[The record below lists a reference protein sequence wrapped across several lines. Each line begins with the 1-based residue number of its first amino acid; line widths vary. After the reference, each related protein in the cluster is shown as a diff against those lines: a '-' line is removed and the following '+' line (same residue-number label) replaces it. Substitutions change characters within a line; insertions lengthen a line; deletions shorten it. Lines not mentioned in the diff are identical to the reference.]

1 MSETHSIITEV
12 TYAELAALI
21 TANEGGGALEPGL
34 SYEITDF
41 ATVYYQI
48 TKESG
53 SYVNVMDGE
62 NPMIKTGETEH
73 LIVMATSPNTLD
85 KRAKSIEYPND
96 IIHYDWNPVNWSNNL
111 NFAIEGEIV
120 EGFKGVIHFRRDTL
134 LNNQTNH
141 DYRNVVNR
149 LYNVTQ
155 PTWAAGVYNEGD
167 FVVYDDGDGDAIYY
181 ADSAITIEEP
191 SVDAKWVRVCSLPD
205 DPYVSFDL
213 QYWEVGNY
221 TIPVLDAEDFE
232 DREWLGGRCYSCV
245 IPEYVLKEDADMLI
259 PLIVFGND
267 CSGIT
272 FGSYCQGITFGND
285 CSGITFGSYC
295 QGITFG
301 NGCGAITFGSYCQGI
316 TFGNGCGVITFGN
329 GCGVITFGSD
339 CREIT
344 TRSGVVFVNT
354 VSLELDL
361 TGDESKEFLKNANE
375 EVIMLQYDATNTLV
389 VTEVGG

>member
-48 TKESG
+48 TKEDG
-53 SYVNVMDGE
+53 DYVNVMDGVV
-62 NPMIKTGETEH
+62 PVIKTGETEH

-181 ADSAITIEEP
+181 ADSAITTEEP
-191 SVDAKWVRVCSLPD
+191 SVDAEWIKVCSLPD

-213 QYWEVGNY
+213 QYWVVGDY
-221 TIPVLDAEDFE
+221 TIPILDAEDFE
-232 DREWLGGRCYSCV
+232 DRQWLGEGCNDCI
-245 IPEYVLKEDADMLI
+245 IPEFILPEYSSAGEDILI
-259 PLIVFGND
+259 PLIVFGED
-267 CSGIT
+267 CEGITYGSGCSLIVYGNECSSIIFGNYCGAIIFGNYCGGIT
-272 FGSYCQGITFGND
+272 FGSNCYAITLGNGCQGIT
-285 CSGITFGSYC
+285 TR
-295 QGITFG
+295 
-301 NGCGAITFGSYCQGI
+301 NGVGYVDA
-316 TFGNGCGVITFGN
+316 
-329 GCGVITFGSD
+329 
-339 CREIT
+339 
-344 TRSGVVFVNT
+344 
-354 VSLELDL
+354 VSLELVL
-361 TGDESKEFLKNANE
+361 TGNESKEFLINANE
-375 EVIMLQYDATNTLV
+375 EVIMLHYDATNTLV